1 MLDNKI
7 NEIRSASD
15 IVDIISS
22 YLPLTKKGKN
32 YFGVCPFHDDTNP
45 SMSVSKEKQIYK
57 CFSCG
62 ASGNV
67 FNFIMDYEHVDFK
80 EALSILAK
88 RAGIAFD
95 NKNVKTTNKYDKYY
109 NMYDISLKMYQNNL
123 NSSFG
128 KSAKEYL
135 FKRGINEEIIK
146 TFKIGLSTSD
156 KTNLTKIL
164 NNKGYTNKEI
174 EDLGLGS
181 NNSDLYINRIMFP
194 LFDTSN
200 KPVGFSG
207 RIYNVEG
214 SPKYINT
221 KETVIF
227 KKGENLY
234 NYYNA
239 KDSVRLEKKLI
250 LVEGFMDV
258 IRLYTIGVKNVVAL
272 MGTSLTKEQISL
284 LKRLSNNI
292 YISLDGDNPGQKA
305 TYNVGKELENNGFNV
320 FVIKLNDNL
329 DPDEFILKEGTDR
342 YISLYNNPL
351 SFSDFKIK
359 YLKEGKDLTNIDAKA
374 EYINEVIKEIK
385 NEEDLVKQEL
395 MINKISLEFNIDVEI
410 LKKKLQ
416 NIEKCSKI
424 ETLKKEVPKKRINK
438 YEKATYELLNYM
450 LNSYEVC
457 KIYET
462 KLNYMPYKEARFL
475 ANEISYYYKIHG
487 SLLIADFITSLN
499 DKPDLANV
507 LKETLKYNVNDEIN
521 FSVIDEYISVIK
533 GYNKSQEIKRL
544 SKMLKEEPDIEKQ
557 ISIAERI
564 MVLKIGDESND

>member
-1 MLDNKI
+1 MDNKI

-22 YLPLTKKGKN
+22 YIPLTKKGKN
-32 YFGVCPFHDDTNP
+32 YFGVCPFHNDTNP

-67 FNFIMDYEHVDFK
+67 FNFVMDYEHIDFK
-80 EALSILAK
+80 EAVSLLAK
-88 RAGIAFD
+88 KAGINYD
-95 NKNVKTTNKYDKYY
+95 NKTIKSTNKYDKYY
-109 NMYDISLKMYQNNL
+109 NMYELSLKMYQNNL
-123 NSSFG
+123 NSSYG

-156 KTNLTKIL
+156 RTSLTKIL

-181 NNSDLYINRIMFP
+181 NGNDLYINRIMFP
-194 LFDTSN
+194 LFDSSN
-200 KPVGFSG
+200 KVVGFSG
-207 RIYNVEG
+207 RIYNTT
-214 SPKYINT
+214 SSSKYINT
-221 KETVIF
+221 KETIIF

-239 KDSVRLEKKLI
+239 KDSVRLSKKLI

-258 IRLYTIGVKNVVAL
+258 IRLYSVGIKNTVAL

-284 LKRLSNNI
+284 LKRLSTNI
-292 YISLDGDNPGQKA
+292 YLSLDGDDPGQKA
-305 TYNVGKELENNGFNV
+305 IYNVGKDLENNGFNV
-320 FVIKLNDNL
+320 FVIKLNDGL
-329 DPDEFILKEGTDR
+329 DPDEFILNYGKDK

-359 YLKEGKDLTNIDAKA
+359 YLKDGKDLTNIDEKA
-374 EYINEVIKEIK
+374 EYINEVINEIK

-395 MINKISLEFNIDVEI
+395 ILSKIALEFNIDPEI

-416 NIEKCSKI
+416 NVKKCSKI
-424 ETLKKEVPKKRINK
+424 ETLKKEVPSKKINK

-475 ANEISYYYKIHG
+475 ANEIIYYYKKHG
-487 SLLIADFITSLN
+487 NLLIADFITSLN
-499 DKPDLANV
+499 DKPDLENV
-507 LKETLKYNVNDEIN
+507 LKEALKYQVNDEIN
-521 FSVIDEYISVIK
+521 FSVINEYIKVIK
-533 GYNKSQEIKRL
+533 DYNKNQEIKRL
-544 SKMLKEEPDIEKQ
+544 NKMLKEESDIEKQ
-557 ISIAERI
+557 ILLAERI
-564 MVLKIGDESND
+564 MVLKVGDESND

>member
-1 MLDNKI
+1 MDNKV

-22 YLPLTKKGKN
+22 YIPLTKKGKN

-67 FNFIMDYEHVDFK
+67 FNFVMDYEHIDFK
-80 EALSILAK
+80 DALSLLAK
-88 RAGIAFD
+88 KAGISYD
-95 NKNVKTTNKYDKYY
+95 NKSIKNINKYDKYY
-109 NMYDISLKMYQNNL
+109 NMYDLSLKMYQNNL

-135 FKRGINEEIIK
+135 FKRGINEDIIK
-146 TFKIGLSTSD
+146 TFKIGLSISD

-164 NNKGYTNKEI
+164 NSKGYTNKEI
-174 EDLGLGS
+174 EDLGLGF
-181 NNSDLYINRIMFP
+181 NGSDLYINRIMFP
-194 LFDTSN
+194 LFDSSN
-200 KPVGFSG
+200 KVVGFSG
-207 RIYNVEG
+207 RIYNT
-214 SPKYINT
+214 SSTSKYINT
-221 KETVIF
+221 KETIIF

-239 KDSVRLEKKLI
+239 KDSVRLSKKLI

-258 IRLYTIGVKNVVAL
+258 IRLYSVGIKNVVAL

-284 LKRLSNNI
+284 LKRLSTNI

-305 TYNVGKELENNGFNV
+305 TYNVGKDLENNGFNV

-329 DPDEFILKEGTDR
+329 DPDEFILKYGVDK
-342 YISLYNNPL
+342 YLSLYNNPL

-359 YLKEGKDLTNIDAKA
+359 YLKEGKDLTNIDSKA
-374 EYINEVIKEIK
+374 EYINEVLNEI
-385 NEEDLVKQEL
+385 NMEEDLVKKEL
-395 MINKISLEFNIDVEI
+395 MLTKISLEFNIDVEI

-416 NIEKCSKI
+416 NVKKCSKI
-424 ETLKKEVPKKRINK
+424 ETLKKEVPKTRVNK

-457 KIYET
+457 KMYET

-475 ANEISYYYKIHG
+475 ANEIIYYYKKYG
-487 SLLIADFITSLN
+487 DLLIADFITSLN
-499 DKPDLANV
+499 DKPDLEKV
-507 LKETLKYNVNDEIN
+507 LKETLKYQVNDEIN
-521 FSVIDEYISVIK
+521 FSVINEYIKVIK
-533 GYNKSQEIKRL
+533 DYNKNQEIKRL
-544 SKMLKEEPDIEKQ
+544 NKMLKEESDIEKQ
-557 ISIAERI
+557 ILLAERI

>member
-1 MLDNKI
+1 MDNKI

-22 YLPLTKKGKN
+22 YIPLTKKGKN

-67 FNFIMDYEHVDFK
+67 FNFVMDYEHIDFK
-80 EALSILAK
+80 DALSLLAK
-88 RAGIAFD
+88 KAGITFD
-95 NKNVKTTNKYDKYY
+95 NKTIKNTNKYDKYY
-109 NMYDISLKMYQNNL
+109 NMYDLSLKMYQNNL

-135 FKRGINEEIIK
+135 FKRGINEDIIK
-146 TFKIGLSTSD
+146 TFKIGLSISD
-156 KTNLTKIL
+156 KTNLSKIL
-164 NNKGYTNKEI
+164 NSKGYTNKEI

-181 NNSDLYINRIMFP
+181 NGNDLYINRIMFP
-194 LFDTSN
+194 LFDSSN
-200 KPVGFSG
+200 KVVGFSG
-207 RIYNVEG
+207 RIYNKDG

-221 KETVIF
+221 KETIIF

-239 KDSVRLEKKLI
+239 KDSVRLSKKLI
-250 LVEGFMDV
+250 LVEGFVDV
-258 IRLYTIGVKNVVAL
+258 IRLYCVGIKNVVAL

-284 LKRLSNNI
+284 LKRLSTNI

-305 TYNVGKELENNGFNV
+305 TYNVGKDLENNGFNV
-320 FVIKLNDNL
+320 YVIKLNDNL
-329 DPDEFILKEGTDR
+329 DPDEFILNYGVDK
-342 YISLYNNPL
+342 YLSLYNNPL

-359 YLKEGKDLTNIDAKA
+359 YLKEGKDLTNIDSKA
-374 EYINEVIKEIK
+374 EYINEVLNEI
-385 NEEDLVKQEL
+385 NMEEDLVKKEL
-395 MINKISLEFNIDVEI
+395 MLTKISLEFNIDVEI

-416 NIEKCSKI
+416 NVKKCSKI
-424 ETLKKEVPKKRINK
+424 ETLKKEVPKLRINK

-475 ANEISYYYKIHG
+475 ANEIIYYYKKHG
-487 SLLIADFITSLN
+487 NLLIADFITSLN
-499 DKPDLANV
+499 DKPDLEKV
-507 LKETLKYNVNDEIN
+507 LKETLKYQVNDEIDL
-521 FSVIDEYISVIK
+521 SVINEYIKVIK
-533 GYNKSQEIKRL
+533 DYNKNQEIKRL
-544 SKMLKEEPDIEKQ
+544 NKMLKEESDIEKQ
-557 ISIAERI
+557 ILLAERI